1 MSPAD
6 EAVRLTVVATEVE
19 AAELCGYLETEGIRA
34 VYDKGGIAGLGNM
47 WLGPGMGRQQI
58 LVNASDLE
66 AAQQAL
72 AALEEK
78 A

>member
-1 MSPAD
+1 M
-6 EAVRLTVVATEVE
+6 
-19 AAELCGYLETEGIRA
+19 CGYLETQGIRA

-47 WLGPGMGRQQI
+47 WLGPGMGQQQI
-58 LVNASDLE
+58 LVKASDLK

-72 AALEEK
+72 AALEEN